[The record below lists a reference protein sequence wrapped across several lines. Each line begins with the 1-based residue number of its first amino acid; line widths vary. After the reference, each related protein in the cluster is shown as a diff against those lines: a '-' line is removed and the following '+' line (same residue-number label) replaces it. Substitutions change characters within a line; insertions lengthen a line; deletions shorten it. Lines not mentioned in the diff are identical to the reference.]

1 MSEINHRWK
10 VLLVCTAFLLSGGC
24 GLVYEVLWTRYLADL
39 MGATSLSQLVVL
51 MVFMGGLSLGAILI
65 GRRVDRGGNGL
76 VCYGW
81 LEIGIGLYAVIFP
94 FLFIKVAGVFVFI
107 GANFEPGSLALLV
120 LKLLGASLLI
130 ALPSLAMG
138 GTLPAVTRYL
148 TRSQS
153 GLRRN
158 ISVLYGLNSLGAVAG
173 VLLAGF
179 FLVYRY
185 GLSLSMIYV
194 GAFNLALGI
203 AALAAASLFGRDRE
217 LDAEPDNG
225 GCLSRQEQPDCLIYG
240 RAEVKMAIAVAG
252 LSGFA
257 AMALQ
262 IAWIRYFVIVLGAT
276 HSAFTVVVA
285 AFICGIGLGGLLV
298 STGRVERTPLT
309 LMLTLLFAL
318 TSATLWLGTFFYGRI
333 PFEIK
338 HLLDIIPKLPFAWPF
353 YLSLKFGLCFV
364 LMLLPAVASGMILPI
379 CVRIANRGGE
389 RLGRDVAL
397 VYGVNT
403 LGALLGIL
411 LTGQLLFRIFTLPR
425 TLQFII
431 FIYLAATIFLAFFQE
446 GPGRKLLLSFGTILL
461 LTHLLFWRPWPP
473 ERLYVDR
480 VEFIQNPTLEYEDF
494 LLMHSD
500 KKIVEERMGPD
511 VQVSVHDIFVAD
523 VFYRSMFIN
532 GKPDA
537 SNAISSPDMATQ
549 VSLGHL
555 PMLLHPAPKKA
566 FVLGV
571 GSGVT
576 SGEILNFPG
585 VEKVVTAEL
594 AAEVFEASK
603 NFAADNGR
611 YWENPKHRMVIDD
624 GKSFLRF
631 SKEKFEVIA
640 MEPTN
645 VWQKGMAGLFSEDFF
660 RLVKARLTADGVVA
674 QWLHTYQVDDLTL
687 NIILKTFSRVFPEA
701 SLFQVNSGDFL
712 LVGYGEQWQFDP
724 LKLEQRFYL
733 PRILGLQEK
742 LGNANPSTLLLRE
755 VMSRKDF
762 KEYTAVV
769 KAPVNTENFPVLEE
783 AAEYGRFISRSSTIL
798 AGLDSR
804 LDPDGDDLLIHAYLK
819 QIEIDQAKLQA
830 MIGSNVIVSNRLRE
844 SLELMAVEQLRLEK
858 QNLPDEQLRK
868 SITDQQLYEVITQ
881 PAYRQPAAE
890 MTAEAA
896 YLMLSAELYVW
907 HRAATQLWA
916 PDQER
921 LQQLFSRFA
930 SGVER
935 DRAGVVARETGMSLA
950 ANLACEA
957 ALPFFRIAEAQGA
970 LEPAKLQL
978 NEMVTNFYCE
988 MKRGEAGKALAWW
1001 KLIEEQKVPGI
1012 EAIAAHKATLDI
1024 KLGGQPP
1031 PPVYGRLPD

>member
-76 VCYGW
+76 ACYGW

-94 FLFIKVAGVFVFI
+94 FLFSKVAGIFVLV
-107 GANFEPGSLALLV
+107 GANFEPGSMALLV
-120 LKLLGASLLI
+120 LKLLVASLLI
-130 ALPSLAMG
+130 ALPSVAMG
-138 GTLPAVTRYL
+138 GTLPAVTRYI

-185 GLSLSMIYV
+185 GLSRSMIYV
-194 GAFNLALGI
+194 GTFNLGLGI
-203 AALAAASLFGRDRE
+203 AALVAARLFGPDRE
-217 LDAEPDNG
+217 FGAELENG
-225 GCLSRQEQPDCLIYG
+225 GCLRRNGQQDCLIYRRG
-240 RAEVKMAIAVAG
+240 EVKLAIVIAG

-262 IAWIRYFVIVLGAT
+262 IAWIRYFVIVLGAS

-309 LMLTLLFAL
+309 LMLALLFAL
-318 TSATLWLGTFFYGRI
+318 ASATLWLGTFFYGRI

-338 HLLDIIPKLPFAWPF
+338 QVLEIFPKTPFAWPF
-353 YLSLKFGLCFV
+353 YLSLKFGICFA

-379 CVRIANRGGE
+379 CVRIASRGKE
-389 RLGRDVAL
+389 RIGRDVAL

-403 LGALLGIL
+403 LGALLGIV
-411 LTGQLLFRIFTLPR
+411 LTGQWLFRIFTLPR
-425 TLQFII
+425 TLQFIL
-431 FIYLAATIFLAFFQE
+431 FIYLTITIILALAQE
-446 GPGRKLLLSFGTILL
+446 GPGRKSLLGFSSFLLLA
-461 LTHLLFWRPWPP
+461 HLIFWHPWPP
-473 ERLYVDR
+473 KQLYVDR
-480 VEFIQNPTLEYEDF
+480 IDFIKNPAFAYADF
-494 LLMHSD
+494 LTANSNEKL
-500 KKIVEERMGPD
+500 VEERQGPD
-511 VQVSVHDIFVAD
+511 VQVSVHDISYPD
-523 VFYRSMFIN
+523 KITRSMVIN

-537 SNAISSPDMATQ
+537 STGIDNPDMPTQ
-549 VSLGHL
+549 ILLGHL
-555 PMLLHPAPKKA
+555 PMLLHPDPRRA

-576 SGEILNFPG
+576 TGEILKFPG

-594 AAEVFEASK
+594 ATEVFEASK

-624 GKSFLRF
+624 AKSFLRF

-640 MEPTN
+640 LEPTN
-645 VWQKGMAGLFSEDFF
+645 VWQKGMAGLFSEEFF
-660 RLVKARLTADGVVA
+660 RLAKARLTADGVIA
-674 QWLHTYQVDDLTL
+674 QWLHIYQLDDLTL

-701 SLFQVNSGDFL
+701 SVFQVSDMDFL

-724 LKLEQRFYL
+724 LKMERRFYL
-733 PRILGLQEK
+733 PRILQSQV
-742 LGNANPSTLLLRE
+742 NVRNTNPSTLLLRE

-762 KEYTAVV
+762 QEYTTVV

-783 AAEYGRFISRSSTIL
+783 TAEYSRFISAIATIF
-798 AGLDSR
+798 AAQDSR
-804 LDPDGDDLLIHAYLK
+804 LNPDGNDLLIHAYF
-819 QIEIDQAKLQA
+819 QQAGIDQAQLQA
-830 MIGSNVIVSNRLRE
+830 MIGSETVGSDRLRE
-844 SLELMAVEQLRLEK
+844 SLKLLAVERLRLEK
-858 QNLPDEQLRK
+858 QRLPDEQLRE
-868 SITDQQLYEVITQ
+868 SITDQQLLGVITQ
-881 PAYRQPAAE
+881 PDYRRPAAE

-896 YLMLSAELYVW
+896 YQMLSGELYVW
-907 HRAATQLWA
+907 HRAASQLWT
-916 PDQER
+916 PNQDR
-921 LQQLFSRFA
+921 LHQLYNRFA
-930 SGVER
+930 SGVDR
-935 DRAGVVARETGMSLA
+935 GRAGVVARETAMSLA
-950 ANLACEA
+950 ANLACGA
-957 ALPFFRIAEAQGA
+957 ALPFFRIAEEQGA
-970 LEPAKLQL
+970 LEPAMLQL

-1012 EAIAAHKATLDI
+1012 EAITAHKATLDI

-1031 PPVYGRLPD
+1031 PAVYGRQPD